1 MRSINPY
8 KICLSP
14 LHNPQSR
21 NASPLPHRLS
31 ITGDAQ

>member
-8 KICLSP
+8 KIWLSP
-14 LHNPQSR
+14 LRNPQSR
-21 NASPLPHRLS
+21 NTSPLPHSLS

>member
-8 KICLSP
+8 TIWLSP
-14 LHNPQSR
+14 LRNSQSR
-21 NASPLPHRLS
+21 NASTLPHSLS